1 MRAAEL
7 DTAWIVDGEKLKRST
22 YMNRNDDL
30 ERTVVI
36 KPAKKTLGAGIVP
49 KAALLKSDGAPKSPE
64 EGRKYLAGLASLY
77 RALRG

>member
-1 MRAAEL
+1 MH
-7 DTAWIVDGEKLKRST
+7 
-22 YMNRNDDL
+22 RNDDL
-30 ERTVVI
+30 DRTVVI
-36 KPAKKTLGAGIVP
+36 KPAKITHGPGTVP